1 LSTNGVGSTTG
12 YLVAAE
18 DFKISTTDM
27 EVEKSF
33 SLLARLVEN
42 TSSVYS
48 KTASVSSSFCC
59 VYLRYTDGDSLTN
72 SLRAQFLFP
81 PKCAAIPVSDS
92 GLIYLT
98 LDRRTEA
105 GGGKEFLVRSGD
117 FLVSCEIVQH
127 PFPFTPPLSLRNMP
141 EKFDMAIPMAKAERL
156 SIPPRQKTW
165 IKLCIV
171 DLPVAFQQ
179 SLLQCTTLPRLIFKK
194 FSQHVQDR
202 HHLEIIARAVTLQR
216 DGSVSLP
223 ILNRS
228 ESKEVVLKQGQ
239 FFGLMMLVPPSFC
252 SFKGTERSP
261 SSTCSST
268 TSKSSQLEDIDGVR
282 SNIQLPGG
290 RDWVKNLPLPVPCS
304 GKRGAS
310 ALEDD
315 TSGAKDCCILKK
327 PENGNKTPSSSDL
340 DLCNRSKIQ
349 KVTKHEVTRKL
360 SCSKLKN
367 HDKELIKKEVI
378 SKKQN
383 DKVLTK
389 KKINN
394 REMIKK
400 DLNKKKLNDCLPSV
414 TESTKMIDNS
424 LKAQK
429 INFTNLFDEQK
440 NTSSS
445 SHLAANLPII
455 LVRVHLGQHI
465 LPSALTTLHYV
476 AAIAVNP
483 QTETVTKKFT
493 PLPSEDSDRVNKNE
507 HHYKIQLSHLIAFFA
522 SLRFQIDGDCLVL
535 VVVSSAL
542 CPTDPVKAM
551 ENMIRNNNLAEDF
564 ILAVDGTTDMK
575 AFRSNML
582 SFPEKDIYWKSGQK
596 RVTVGDTYEKAAATV
611 RNQYLEDS
619 WVTPMIKEFLVSSCV
634 PVVRLP

>member
-1 LSTNGVGSTTG
+1 MG
-12 YLVAAE
+12 A
-18 DFKISTTDM
+18 
-27 EVEKSF
+27 EKSF

-48 KTASVSSSFCC
+48 NAASVSSSFCC

-81 PKCAAIPVSDS
+81 SKCAAIPVTDS

-127 PFPFTPPLSLRNMP
+127 PFPLNPPLSLRNMP
-141 EKFDMAIPMAKAERL
+141 EKFDMAIPMSKAEKL

-179 SLLQCTTLPRLIFKK
+179 SLIQCTTLPRLMFKK

-239 FFGLMMLVPPSFC
+239 FFGLMILVPPSLC
-252 SFKGTERSP
+252 SFKGAEGSP
-261 SSTCSST
+261 SSSCPST

-282 SNIQLPGG
+282 SNIQLQGG

-304 GKRGAS
+304 GKRRAL

-315 TSGAKDCCILKK
+315 TSRAKDCCILNN
-327 PENGNKTPSSSDL
+327 PENGNKTSSSSDL

-349 KVTKHEVTRKL
+349 KVTQQELATKL
-360 SCSKLKN
+360 NCSKLKN
-367 HDKELIKKEVI
+367 HDKELINKEVI
-378 SKKQN
+378 NKKQKN
-383 DKVLTK
+383 DTGLTK
-389 KKINN
+389 KGKNN

-400 DLNKKKLNDCLPSV
+400 DLNKKKLNDSLPSV
-414 TESTKMIDNS
+414 TEPTKMIDNS

-429 INFTNLFDEQK
+429 INFTKLFDEQR
-440 NTSSS
+440 NISSS
-445 SHLAANLPII
+445 SHLAANLPLI

-465 LPSALTTLHYV
+465 LPSDLTTLHYV
-476 AAIAVNP
+476 AAVAVNP
-483 QTETVTKKFT
+483 QTETVTKHFT
-493 PLPSEDSDRVNKNE
+493 PLPSEGSDRVNRNE

-522 SLRFQIDGDCLVL
+522 NLRFQIDGDCLVL

-551 ENMIRNNNLAEDF
+551 ENMIRNNNLADDF

-575 AFRSNML
+575 AFKSNML
-582 SFPEKDIYWKSGQK
+582 SFPEKDIYLKSGQK
-596 RVTVGDTYEKAAATV
+596 RDTVGDTYEKAAATV
-611 RNQYLEDS
+611 RNQYLGDS

>member
-1 LSTNGVGSTTG
+1 MSTNGVGSTTG

-18 DFKISTTDM
+18 DFKIPSTDM
-27 EVEKSF
+27 VAEKSF
-33 SLLARLVEN
+33 SLLAKLVEN

-48 KTASVSSSFCC
+48 NGASLSSSFSC

-81 PKCAAIPVSDS
+81 SKCAAIPVTDS
-92 GLIYLT
+92 GLTYLT

-105 GGGKEFLVRSGD
+105 GGGKELSVRSGD

-127 PFPFTPPLSLRNMP
+127 PFPFTPPQSLGNMP
-141 EKFDMAIPMAKAERL
+141 EKFDMAIPMSKAEKL

-171 DLPVAFQQ
+171 DIPVAFQQ

-223 ILNRS
+223 IHNRS

-239 FFGLMMLVPPSFC
+239 FFGLMILVPPSLC
-252 SFKGTERSP
+252 SFNGAEGSP
-261 SSTCSST
+261 SSTCPST

-282 SNIQLPGG
+282 SNIQLQSG

-304 GKRGAS
+304 GKRRAS
-310 ALEDD
+310 VVEDD
-315 TSGAKDCCILKK
+315 TSGAKDCCILNK

-349 KVTKHEVTRKL
+349 KVTQQELTTKL
-360 SCSKLKN
+360 NYSKN
-367 HDKELIKKEVI
+367 DKELIRKEVI

-383 DKVLTK
+383 DKELTK
-389 KKINN
+389 KGKSN
-394 REMIKK
+394 REVIKK
-400 DLNKKKLNDCLPSV
+400 DLNKKKLNDRLPSV
-414 TESTKMIDNS
+414 TDPRKWNNNS

-429 INFTNLFDEQK
+429 INFTNLFDDQR
-440 NTSSS
+440 NITSS
-445 SHLAANLPII
+445 SHLAANLPLI

-465 LPSALTTLHYV
+465 LPSALTTLHFV

-483 QTETVTKKFT
+483 QTEAVTKKFT
-493 PLPSEDSDRVNKNE
+493 PLPSEGSDRVNRNE
-507 HHYKIQLSHLIAFFA
+507 HHYKIQLSHLIEFFA
-522 SLRFQIDGDCLVL
+522 NLRFQIDGDSLVL

-575 AFRSNML
+575 AFKSNML

-611 RNQYLEDS
+611 RNQYLGDS
-619 WVTPMIKEFLVSSCV
+619 WVAPMIKEFLVSSCV